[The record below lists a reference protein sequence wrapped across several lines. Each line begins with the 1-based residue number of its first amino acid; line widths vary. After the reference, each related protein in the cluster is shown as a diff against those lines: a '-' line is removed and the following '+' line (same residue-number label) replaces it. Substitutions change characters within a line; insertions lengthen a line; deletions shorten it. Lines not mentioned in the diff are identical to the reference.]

1 MQGKVFLALAASVLI
16 VKVHRISGFTDNA
29 GWMDRTDPFV
39 QLMYG
44 KQKSKTKV
52 KNNAGGNAEFN
63 EVFFF
68 GIIPADANGLEI
80 AAMVRPLPRSHTLT
94 LSLFARRPS
103 ASVADCAPKFPF
115 AGLAQR
121 THHQAQ
127 VHGHTHLRVLMIT
140 HDIARAWGP
149 VMCTDAFFEQICIRI
164 VRDLM
169 DIRVN
174 ERDHPK
180 ILMWLLLPLY
190 PSLAHSRAMRAHFI
204 CAFVSARMCSLC
216 YDRIRKKRQTMR
228 PCQKHNPRK
237 CLSPKTARKR
247 CFFIMMH
254 QIGGRE
260 GAEVGEFMRTIRASS
275 WNTGFTVTLRHLSYY
290 KRRAGC

>member
-1 MQGKVFLALAASVLI
+1 MLVGMRSSTRSSSLTSFQPTRMDLRLLSWC
-16 VKVHRISGFTDNA
+16 VHCRA
-29 GWMDRTDPFV
+29 
-39 QLMYG
+39 
-44 KQKSKTKV
+44 
-52 KNNAGGNAEFN
+52 
-63 EVFFF
+63 
-68 GIIPADANGLEI
+68 
-80 AAMVRPLPRSHTLT
+80 LT
-94 LSLFARRPS
+94 LHTESFRPRT
-103 ASVADCAPKFPF
+103 ATVAECAPKFPF

-216 YDRIRKKRQTMR
+216 YDRIRKK
-228 PCQKHNPRK
+228 
-237 CLSPKTARKR
+237 
-247 CFFIMMH
+247 
-254 QIGGRE
+254 
-260 GAEVGEFMRTIRASS
+260 
-275 WNTGFTVTLRHLSYY
+275 
-290 KRRAGC
+290 